1 MNQTFIPKQSLVFH
15 IMNPANIEGG
25 TLPRYSF
32 DHLGGTIGSQGAN
45 WLLTDYSGNIAPI
58 HAEIRLEHGHFCLID
73 RCGQT
78 HINGNLDPMGLN
90 RIIQLT
96 DGDLLQMGKYKIQ
109 VQFNDESYRHINR
122 PNNMAIGEL
131 VDPLTSR
138 RESEY
143 LMNLQPLTAVYKEP
157 IETKEP
163 LSALGVTR
171 AQERDARD
179 PLSAL
184 NEEQIKQA
192 QKKPLAEQMVNLGL
206 GEQHFTPADF
216 TETDQEAIAIQF
228 NQPTAGEL
236 PVMSDKTTVS
246 GSAHVSASS
255 QQHDNNTELD
265 HIIVAPLLRGMQ
277 TTLEKMDTQEAHDFL
292 LEAGRTLKSM
302 IDGMQNLYA
311 KDRTKDRNLA
321 LLTRNFQPIE
331 DNPLRLKQDYP
342 ETVESMFSPNRSKV
356 HLSPPAAVS
365 ESLEMMDHHQHAIL
379 EAIEDSLDTLLK
391 AFNPEVLKRRF
402 TNYAKVSDDHIQDE
416 AWAWQMYTH
425 YYSELI
431 SSRQTGFEKLFWEVF
446 EQAYDRSMRKQEE
459 TTGMQ

>member
-1 MNQTFIPKQSLVFH
+1 MNQSLIPKQSLVFH

-58 HAEIRLEHGHFCLID
+58 HAEIRLEHGQFCLID
-73 RCGQT
+73 RSGHT
-78 HINGNLDPMGLN
+78 HINGNVDPMGVN

-96 DGDLLQMGKYKIQ
+96 DGDQLQMGKYKIQ
-109 VQFNDESYRHINR
+109 VQFSDESYRHINR
-122 PNNMAIGEL
+122 PNDMAIGEL
-131 VDPLTSR
+131 LDPLTAR
-138 RESEY
+138 RESQY

-157 IETKEP
+157 IVVKEP
-163 LSALGVTR
+163 LSALGQSR
-171 AQERDARD
+171 AEQRDARD
-179 PLSAL
+179 PLSAIKEQ
-184 NEEQIKQA
+184 EEKQD
-192 QKKPLAEQMVNLGL
+192 QKPLAEQMVNLGI
-206 GEQHFTPADF
+206 GERHFTPADF

-228 NQPTAGEL
+228 NEPKAGEL
-236 PVMSDKTTVS
+236 PDMSNKPTRSESIVHRNDTAPQRGDK
-246 GSAHVSASS
+246 
-255 QQHDNNTELD
+255 NTELD

-277 TTLEKMDTQEAHDFL
+277 TTLDKMDAQEAHDFL
-292 LEAGRTLKSM
+292 LEAGRTLKAM
-302 IDGMQNLYA
+302 IDGMQNLYD

-331 DNPLRLKQDYP
+331 DNPLRLRQAYP

-365 ESLEMMDHHQHAIL
+365 ESLEMMNHHQHAIL
-379 EAIEDSLDTLLK
+379 DAIEDSLDTLLK

-402 TNYAKVSDDHIQDE
+402 SNYAKVGDDHIQDE
-416 AWAWQMYTH
+416 AWAWKMYTH

-431 SSRQTGFEKLFWEVF
+431 SSRQSGFEKLFWEVF
-446 EQAYDRSMRKQEE
+446 EQAYDRSMRQQEN
-459 TTGMQ
+459 TTN

>member
-1 MNQTFIPKQSLVFH
+1 MNQSFIPKQSLVFH

-78 HINGNLDPMGLN
+78 HVNGNLDPMGLN

-96 DGDLLQMGKYKIQ
+96 DGDLLQLGKYKIQ

-122 PNNMAIGEL
+122 PNNIAIGEL
-131 VDPLTSR
+131 VDPQTAR

-157 IETKEP
+157 IAAKEP
-163 LSALGVTR
+163 LSALGETR
-171 AQERDARD
+171 AAQRDARD
-179 PLSAL
+179 PLSAFK
-184 NEEQIKQA
+184 EQDVKQE
-192 QKKPLAEQMVNLGL
+192 QKPLAEQLVNLGV

-216 TETDQEAIAIQF
+216 TETNQEAIPIQF
-228 NQPTAGEL
+228 NQPNAGEP
-236 PVMSDKTTVS
+236 PVMSNKTTAS
-246 GSAHVSASS
+246 GPAGTTSS
-255 QQHDNNTELD
+255 PQQDEITELD

-277 TTLEKMDTQEAHDFL
+277 TTLDKMDTQEAHDFL

-302 IDGMQNLYA
+302 IDGLQNLYA
-311 KDRTKDRNLA
+311 KDRTQDRNLA

-342 ETVESMFSPNRSKV
+342 ETVASMFSPNRSKV

-379 EAIEDSLDTLLK
+379 SAIEDSLDTLLK
-391 AFNPEVLKRRF
+391 AFDPAVLKRRF

-446 EQAYDRSMRKQEE
+446 EQAYDRSMRQQDE
-459 TTGMQ
+459 TTTGQ